1 MRLKE
6 FTNNVANWKNIA
18 ARNNLANPDVI
29 MPGQVLDIGD
39 GVVMPKGTTYT
50 VKSGDT
56 LSGIAQKIRKGQVP
70 DTASSTDKPG
80 VGGPLN
86 PVAAPTASDAEI
98 KKKIGADQ
106 PIPSYKYDAAK
117 DQAILDK
124 LQKQDREKQKQ
135 LQNVPKQKN
144 NPPKPPPGTKTGSSE
159 FDRIRGIESGN
170 RDYDRQGQPIVSPK
184 GARFAAQVLPKTSVK
199 PGYGVKPAANT
210 SAEEFNR
217 VGRDY
222 FAAMKNRYGNSELAA
237 AAYNAGPGRVD
248 RILQRAK
255 QTGRDWK
262 TMLPRETQD
271 YLEKFKAK

>member
-1 MRLKE
+1 MMRLNE
-6 FTNNVANWKNIA
+6 FANNVANWRTIA
-18 ARNNLANPDVI
+18 ARNNLANPDLI
-29 MPGQVLDIGD
+29 MPGQVLDVGD
-39 GVVMPKGTTYT
+39 GVVMPKGTTYI
-50 VKSGDT
+50 VKPGDT
-56 LSGIAQKIRKGQVP
+56 LSGIAQNIRKGQVP
-70 DTASSTDKPG
+70 YTAPSIDKPAQ
-80 VGGPLN
+80 GGPLK
-86 PVAAPTASDAEI
+86 PIAAPASNAEL
-98 KKKIGADQ
+98 KKRIGADQ
-106 PIPSYKYDAAK
+106 PIPSFKYDAAK

-135 LQNVPKQKN
+135 IQNVPKQKS
-144 NPPKPPPGTKTGSSE
+144 NPPKPQPGTKTGSSE
-159 FDRIRGIESGN
+159 FDRIRDIESNN
-170 RDYDRQGQPIVSPK
+170 RDYDAAGRPIVSPK
-184 GARFAAQVLPKTSVK
+184 GARFAAQVLPTTSVN

-271 YLEKFKAK
+271 YLNKFKGK